1 MRGSNFCSI
10 SIPTITITN
19 YQKIYAPLTG
29 KSILLT
35 IPCPFSALCS
45 QLTLQFSP
53 SVFLTNSCNHSSQNS
68 VPEPLIY
75 PQEHKQKYLSKLQRL
90 RINASL
96 PLDKAPSP
104 PRASDGPFWFGPC
117 MCVVYPLFFFL
128 LLVPLLL
135 LVHIPKT
142 SISSWEV
149 HSCSVGVLSF

>member
-1 MRGSNFCSI
+1 MWNINLFLFQIYAQCYAYAGKSLKRTQGEGGEMRGSSFCSI

-104 PRASDGPFWFGPC
+104 PRASDGPF
-117 MCVVYPLFFFL
+117 
-128 LLVPLLL
+128 
-135 LVHIPKT
+135 
-142 SISSWEV
+142 
-149 HSCSVGVLSF
+149 